1 MPKPH
6 SGLSKTIVFH
16 TKFHSAQQNKLYA
29 LIPVITHCPKLSPS
43 YFLHVCID
51 INYSFI
57 WTTPLQGKTT
67 QHIITHLLACFTV
80 RKTPSSI

>member
-6 SGLSKTIVFH
+6 SGLSKNIVFH

-43 YFLHVCID
+43 SFLHVCID

-57 WTTPLQGKTT
+57 
-67 QHIITHLLACFTV
+67 
-80 RKTPSSI
+80 